1 MPFFGGGY
9 GVGFF
14 PMFGIGS
21 LFNIMIL
28 LFIMNV
34 VFQTVKSFTNSSGD
48 TKKRSDDEEDDRW

>member
-1 MPFFGGGY
+1 
-9 GVGFF
+9 
-14 PMFGIGS
+14 
-21 LFNIMIL
+21 MIL